1 MSLYPW
7 SIPKKAFQI
16 LPPPKTAFSPS
27 EMSHRLGSKKG
38 WRSVMWHHSWFSQP
52 LLLILVITL
61 CFQRG
66 IRDVSD
72 CNKSIANK
80 WKFWWWFGN
89 CWQQQSF
96 WSFAFAAILLIILH
110 CCKWFYVIFV
120 NNYYYIWQCNRA
132 DIFGGKNARFEGKNK
147 RFCKIFKSLN
157 YE

>member
-16 LPPPKTAFSPS
+16 LAPQ
-27 EMSHRLGSKKG
+27 RLHFPLQKCPIDWDLRKAGDLSCDIT
-38 WRSVMWHHSWFSQP
+38 WFSQP

-66 IRDVSD
+66 IRDVSG

-147 RFCKIFKSLN
+147 RFCKILKSLN